1 MTKKNMLIKSLP
13 LVIYVGISLFHSLS
27 VLF

>member
-1 MTKKNMLIKSLP
+1 MINKSLFFKSMP
-13 LVIYVGISLFHSLS
+13 LVVYVGISLFHSLS